1 MYGIARCVGNLLF
14 SYVAIINTYLA
25 LCSACVATFV
35 TSVLTNPKR
44 RITMEHIQNA
54 TLAGGFL
61 NYQKGA
67 SGQKRGPPSSS
78 NSNGGVVFCRAYQTS
93 SCTHAGDHQGDFRGE
108 TRLLKHICA
117 KCWLENKTI
126 AAHAEKSGVCP
137 LDG

>member
-1 MYGIARCVGNLLF
+1 MYLTTQYQWRHVLNYHAAVLVEIERGHLRWDGNF
-14 SYVAIINTYLA
+14 LA
-25 LCSACVATFV
+25 L
-35 TSVLTNPKR
+35 
-44 RITMEHIQNA
+44 QNA

-126 AAHAEKSGVCP
+126 AAHAEKSGVCH
-137 LDG
+137 LDS

>member
-1 MYGIARCVGNLLF
+1 MELSYCATDQNCLIYILLF
-14 SYVAIINTYLA
+14 VILQTKPLFPHGWDGNFLA
-25 LCSACVATFV
+25 L
-35 TSVLTNPKR
+35 
-44 RITMEHIQNA
+44 QNA

-137 LDG
+137 LDS